1 MYLTLNLYFL
11 KRRGVEEVSDGTQ
24 GPTVRRLPANVD
36 ELANE
41 LLRRSPL
48 SSGTVPRTMQS
59 PKVSSV
65 TVWPVLSGL
74 PAASLRAGGRQ
85 RAGAQAWSSSL
96 VPSCGVRSQG
106 TFAVISQ
113 GLVNRSGLRVTLG
126 GGAVIT
132 CNYV

>member
-1 MYLTLNLYFL
+1 
-11 KRRGVEEVSDGTQ
+11 VSDGTQ
-24 GPTVRRLPANVD
+24 GPTVQRLPANVD

-74 PAASLRAGGRQ
+74 PAASLRAGGRR

-113 GLVNRSGLRVTLG
+113 GLTAARTVNRSGLRVTLG
-126 GGAVIT
+126 GGGVIT